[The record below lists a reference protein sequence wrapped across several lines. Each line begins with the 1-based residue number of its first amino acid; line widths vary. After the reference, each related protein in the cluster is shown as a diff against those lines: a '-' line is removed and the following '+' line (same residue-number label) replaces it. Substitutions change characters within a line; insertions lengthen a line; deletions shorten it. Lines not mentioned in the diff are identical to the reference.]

1 MCSSFSCCLW
11 LSCRLFVGEP
21 LWHPGPRL
29 AVAGRRQDSAWAVGG
44 QAAYS
49 LCSVAILY
57 QQPKR
62 LLHVPHPCH
71 CPKLWGLLCLPAA
84 TYAGMHG
91 LLCSRYVCSEQKWID
106 PEYMDYFTFDKVCFV
121 CDRDGR
127 QCSSDLWPWWSEQRW
142 NMSTWAACCWFY
154 GSTLS
159 PHVRS
164 NAKTVR
170 RSGSCHAVRNALP
183 APLLLF
189 LMNLACVPLCLLEPG
204 FPDNSSQPDRSW
216 ITTKEKVKK
225 HMKYCLII

>member
-91 LLCSRYVCSEQKWID
+91 LLCSRYVCSEQKWILN
-106 PEYMDYFTFDKVCFV
+106 TWTISLLTKFV
-121 CDRDGR
+121 LCVTEMADSAPQTCGPDEVNSGGTCQR
-127 QCSSDLWPWWSEQRW
+127 EQPVAGF
-142 NMSTWAACCWFY
+142 MVQ
-154 GSTLS
+154 
-159 PHVRS
+159 P
-164 NAKTVR
+164 
-170 RSGSCHAVRNALP
+170 
-183 APLLLF
+183 
-189 LMNLACVPLCLLEPG
+189 CLLMLGQTPK
-204 FPDNSSQPDRSW
+204 Q
-216 ITTKEKVKK
+216 
-225 HMKYCLII
+225 